1 MPYVLVDSTKHTLSS
16 LKNKISGFF
25 PKKIPPL
32 LGIDISSSAI
42 KLIELAQ
49 GSSGLYVKHYSIE
62 PLPPNTIIDNNIED
76 VNKLSKALKDI
87 IQQLGTRTKKV
98 ATAIPSSHVF
108 NKIVPIPIDL
118 SGSELEAYIET
129 EVEQHVP
136 YLREEIN
143 FDFEVLG
150 TSESDPDYMDTL
162 LVACRSEYINTRI
175 TALKNA
181 HLIPTVIDVDT
192 YVMEKVF
199 PFILEAIPNQDSN
212 NTIATIDVGAT
223 LIIMNVFH
231 NGRIIYT
238 QEQAFG
244 GNQLTQNIQ
253 YHYNLSYSDADL
265 AKQRGNLPESYTNQ
279 ILIPFENEI
288 IKRIQNLIKIFIS
301 SSHYDSISHL
311 ILCGGCA
318 TAPKLREIAEIS
330 LKTPT
335 SIANPFSS
343 MMLGSEVNPKS
354 LFSDAPRLIIA
365 CGLALRHFP

>member
-1 MPYVLVDSTKHTLSS
+1 MPYLLVGTTKHTLSS
-16 LKNKISGFF
+16 LKNKISEFF

-42 KLIELAQ
+42 KSIELAQ
-49 GSSGLYVKHYSIE
+49 GSNGIYVKHYAIE

-76 VNKLSKALKDI
+76 IDKLSTALRDI
-87 IQQLGTRTKKV
+87 IQQLGTRTRKV
-98 ATAIPSSHVF
+98 ATAISSSNVF
-108 NKIVPIPIDL
+108 NKIAPIPIDL

-143 FDFEVLG
+143 FDFKVLG
-150 TSESDPDYMDTL
+150 ASELDPDYMDTL
-162 LVACRSEYINTRI
+162 LVACRSEYISTRI
-175 TALKNA
+175 TALKSA
-181 HLIPTVIDVDT
+181 RLIPTIIDVDT
-192 YVMEKVF
+192 YVMERVF
-199 PFILEAIPNQDSN
+199 PFIVETIPNQDINS
-212 NTIATIDVGAT
+212 TIAVIDVGAT
-223 LIIMNVFH
+223 LIVMNVFH
-231 NGRIIYT
+231 NGKIIYT

-288 IKRIQNLIKIFIS
+288 IKRIQNLIKIFFS
-301 SSHYDSISHL
+301 STHYNNISHL

-318 TAPKLREIAEIS
+318 TVPKLREMIEIS
-330 LKTPT
+330 LKIPT
-335 SIANPFSS
+335 SIANPFGS
-343 MMLGSEVNPKS
+343 MTLGSKINPKL
-354 LFSDAPRLIIA
+354 LFNDAPRLTIA
-365 CGLALRHFP
+365 CGLALRYFS